1 MKLFL
6 IGITIVVGFNVALA
20 MRDSK
25 GLNEIEERNQIIY
38 KRLEVI
44 PFSETNK

>member
-1 MKLFL
+1 MRLVL

-25 GLNEIEERNQIIY
+25 GLNEIEKRNEIIY

-44 PFSETNK
+44 PYSPNK

>member
-1 MKLFL
+1 MRL
-6 IGITIVVGFNVALA
+6 ILAGIIIVVGFNVGLAL
-20 MRDSK
+20 RDSK

-38 KRLEVI
+38 KQLQVV

>member
-1 MKLFL
+1 MRLFL

-38 KRLEVI
+38 KQLEVI
-44 PFSETNK
+44 PFSETNT

>member
-1 MKLFL
+1 MRL
-6 IGITIVVGFNVALA
+6 ILSGIIIVISFNVALA

-38 KRLEVI
+38 KQLEVI
-44 PFSETNK
+44 PFSETNT

>member
-1 MKLFL
+1 MRLFL

-38 KRLEVI
+38 KQLEVI
-44 PFSETNK
+44 PYTNNK